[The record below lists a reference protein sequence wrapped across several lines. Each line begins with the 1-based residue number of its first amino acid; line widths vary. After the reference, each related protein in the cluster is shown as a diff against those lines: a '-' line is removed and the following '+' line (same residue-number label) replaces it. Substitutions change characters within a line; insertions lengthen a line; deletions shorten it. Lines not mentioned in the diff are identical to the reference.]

1 MLIFCH
7 IYFVKKLKMIECE
20 NSPTPSHF
28 PSFHSEDNDF
38 LEVGVYSSHVSF
50 RCLLFKHVPI
60 NNIWYNFSC
69 FKFYINDVMSY
80 EFF

>member
-7 IYFVKKLKMIECE
+7 IYFVKKLKIIECE
-20 NSPTPSHF
+20 NSPTLSHF
-28 PSFHSEDNDF
+28 PSLHSEDF
-38 LEVGVYSSHVSF
+38 LEVGVYSSHVYF
-50 RCLLFKHVPI
+50 RCSLFKHMPI

-69 FKFYINDVMSY
+69 FKFYINAVVSY